1 MTGVTVRDVLA
12 SGLDTQVLAVSLSEC
27 VDTHTH
33 TQTTKCVSLYWM

>member
-1 MTGVTVRDVLA
+1 MMTGVTVRDVLA

-33 TQTTKCVSLYWM
+33 TDHKVC